1 MEYYNTNIQLHKEV
15 INDIFNNFTQTTKFL
30 VFGLG
35 YDSKMWYNGNPNT
48 FFVEDKDEFIDINK
62 NDIPMQN
69 IIKYNYNISIKDSYS
84 MTLSDLEKFIPPH
97 NLIEKGPFDII
108 LIDGPEGYT
117 LQKPGRIIP
126 MYWTSTFLSKPST
139 KIYVD
144 DSNRPLEKYG
154 INFFFRDKQKHF
166 FKNRNGC
173 TKIIY

>member
-1 MEYYNTNIQLHKEV
+1 MILIIEYYNTNIQLHKEV

-117 LQKPGRIIP
+117 LQKPGRIIL

-144 DSNRPLEKYG
+144 D
-154 INFFFRDKQKHF
+154 
-166 FKNRNGC
+166 
-173 TKIIY
+173 